1 MVSLSRYFLWFF
13 LYCFVMTC
21 ICGVL
26 AALLPAG
33 VGGILT
39 AVPYLVAM
47 ILVLYKFLKQQRRA
61 PNDKERKTFTLG
73 FSLIFWGYNLAFLL
87 LGVWIFART
96 DPTLWQNF
104 LLYIQNPQF
113 MSVVLIMLLLIAIP
127 LYVLTYWFYGK
138 QAQRMA
144 DKMFH

>member
-1 MVSLSRYFLWFF
+1 MVSLSRYFIWFF

-87 LGVWIFART
+87 LGLAIFSRQN
-96 DPTLWQNF
+96 PSIWQDF
-104 LLYIQNPQF
+104 LQYLQQPQF
-113 MSVVLIMLLLIAIP
+113 MSVTRRGAIIGARGCRSP
-127 LYVLTYWFYGK
+127 QGNGRQLWSPCGGLS
-138 QAQRMA
+138 
-144 DKMFH
+144 